1 MRSSPAWSATGCSTY
16 KSARA
21 RIGCACGCS
30 APGSASAPICSAV
43 YAVPPKT
50 GRWRMSLILL
60 GGFLGNVALAALVA
74 ALLALAS
81 PWVSGPVAACLF
93 VAGSGL
99 AVSETVRAPL
109 CLWPKTI
116 KIGGA
121 RLPSDGLALFRLWRR
136 PRDPDRAAR
145 LFDVMEGARL
155 SDAGLWA
162 EARAHYEAASR
173 RDPSQGWHVSGL
185 LHVIGRLEGARAV
198 VDWFMDHRSEIEAQA
213 ALAQGSWSLTLGNAG
228 WQMARLH
235 DPELLPLALELSGRA
250 METAAAYAPIRATRG
265 AALLASGDSEGRAML
280 LAALPEIEDPIDRAE
295 FVAFLGEEASRAGDD
310 ASGSALRGL
319 EAHLLKAA

>member
-1 MRSSPAWSATGCSTY
+1 
-16 KSARA
+16 
-21 RIGCACGCS
+21 
-30 APGSASAPICSAV
+30 
-43 YAVPPKT
+43 
-50 GRWRMSLILL
+50 
-60 GGFLGNVALAALVA
+60 
-74 ALLALAS
+74 
-81 PWVSGPVAACLF
+81 
-93 VAGSGL
+93 
-99 AVSETVRAPL
+99 
-109 CLWPKTI
+109 
-116 KIGGA
+116 
-121 RLPSDGLALFRLWRR
+121 
-136 PRDPDRAAR
+136 
-145 LFDVMEGARL
+145 
-155 SDAGLWA
+155 
-162 EARAHYEAASR
+162 
-173 RDPSQGWHVSGL
+173 
-185 LHVIGRLEGARAV
+185 VIGRLEGARAV